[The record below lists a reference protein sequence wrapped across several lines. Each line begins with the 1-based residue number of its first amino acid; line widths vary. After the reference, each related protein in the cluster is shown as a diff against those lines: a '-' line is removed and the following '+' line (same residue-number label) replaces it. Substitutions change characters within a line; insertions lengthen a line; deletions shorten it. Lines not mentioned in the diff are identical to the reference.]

1 MLLAACTGIVAGG
14 ASAREGAIWGVAD
27 RQRAERLVE
36 NIEICRRL
44 WSEDGVTFKGKFRS
58 FEGITVQPRPV
69 QRPCPIWIAS
79 NPSPAALKPA
89 MLDRALQRVARL
101 ADGWMT
107 VQLFPGALKANW
119 TKIAE
124 SLRQEGRDPAVFPTM
139 AYHNVNL
146 NPDRQAA
153 LAETKRFLDEYYG
166 PVFSPPMVESW
177 TAAGTPEQC
186 VEHLRAL
193 MRDGARTIT
202 LRITSW
208 QQEEQFKRLVGEVSR
223 ASPRPDRRMLTA
235 PSTDDR
241 AGLRPIALQRGQHVA
256 GIEIQLS
263 MPRLVRQKSR
273 GGNCTGATAPSRNS
287 RSSGEVFNNAWAPPR
302 VMAVRVI
309 RVTASPTKY
318 LARYKA
324 DKVAGLGPWVSLSQ
338 AE

>member
-1 MLLAACTGIVAGG
+1 MTASPARFGLTLPQRGVFFGITTMDRMMTMAAQADANELFGSVWVGDSLFAKPRPDSLTLLGGLATATRRLALGVGCMASFPVRDPIVFAYQWATLDLLSQGRMLLAACTGIVAGG

-27 RQRAERLVE
+27 RERAERLVE

-44 WSEDGVTFKGKFRS
+44 WSEDGVTFKGTFRS
-58 FEGITVQPRPV
+58 FEGVTVQPRPV
-69 QRPCPIWIAS
+69 QQPCPIWIAS
-79 NPSPAALKPA
+79 NPNPAALKPA

-124 SLRQEGRDPAVFPTM
+124 SLRQEGRDPAAFPTM

-166 PVFSPPMVESW
+166 PVFSPAMVESW
-177 TAAGTPEQC
+177 TAAGTPDQC

-193 MRDGARTIT
+193 MRDGARTVT

-208 QQEEQFKRLVGEVSR
+208 QQEEQFKRLVGEV
-223 ASPRPDRRMLTA
+223 L
-235 PSTDDR
+235 
-241 AGLRPIALQRGQHVA
+241 
-256 GIEIQLS
+256 
-263 MPRLVRQKSR
+263 
-273 GGNCTGATAPSRNS
+273 
-287 RSSGEVFNNAWAPPR
+287 PR
-302 VMAVRVI
+302 VA
-309 RVTASPTKY
+309 A
-318 LARYKA
+318 A
-324 DKVAGLGPWVSLSQ
+324 
-338 AE
+338 